1 MKSPIIA
8 SGSDVAGAAHG
19 ANVQSSQATKA
30 PNTMSLK
37 RKADDDCDYID
48 KSEETQDEAD
58 VDVPDV
64 DEAEVVDETDID
76 HADLEMGND
85 DSEYETEVGVE
96 AGSES
101 ESESGSEEESG
112 RSQAGFVESE
122 DEEAE
127 ELAALSSPLKN
138 GARLTSNVS
147 TDIVGLRLFNHTIHR
162 VWSVSRS
169 VWMKMTAT
177 MLLRDCRRRLLR
189 NPRSRLLP
197 NRSPRRLRS
206 ESQRPQLQRCV
217 PLRPTAM
224 SSVLSSALSLI
235 MFALMFP
242 TLSYTFSGFA
252 RAA

>member
-48 KSEETQDEAD
+48 KLEETQDEAD

-85 DSEYETEVGVE
+85 DSEYETEVGPE

-112 RSQAGFVESE
+112 GSGFVESE

-127 ELAALSSPLKN
+127 ERAALSSPPKN
-138 GARLTSNVS
+138 GTRLTSNVS
-147 TDIVGLRLFNHTIHR
+147 ANI
-162 VWSVSRS
+162 
-169 VWMKMTAT
+169 A
-177 MLLRDCRRRLLR
+177 
-189 NPRSRLLP
+189 
-197 NRSPRRLRS
+197 
-206 ESQRPQLQRCV
+206 
-217 PLRPTAM
+217 
-224 SSVLSSALSLI
+224 
-235 MFALMFP
+235 
-242 TLSYTFSGFA
+242 
-252 RAA
+252 